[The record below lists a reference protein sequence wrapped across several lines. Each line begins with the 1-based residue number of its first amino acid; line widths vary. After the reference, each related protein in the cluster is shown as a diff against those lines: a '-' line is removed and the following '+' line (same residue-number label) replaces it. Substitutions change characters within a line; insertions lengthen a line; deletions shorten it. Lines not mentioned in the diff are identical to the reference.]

1 MTQAAQMMLFGRE
14 RSDQAVDLHVIPDP
28 RSSSSQF
35 CSMAARALRCRRC
48 AITLMDSDGEV
59 VVEDTSGQSLRLID
73 SQRSPVGTGNAAILS
88 ETLISFPLTLPDGNI
103 ARVVAEDREDGT
115 SFTHADL
122 QLLEHLA
129 AFYAASLAMPARRDV
144 LRLRN
149 ELRAV
154 RKHAILTEERERQR
168 LSREMHD
175 DLGHV
180 LTTAILS
187 VDMKA
192 QQMQDEID
200 AREAIETARQAL
212 IDCTER
218 LHEFAFHLR
227 PAILHDLGLP
237 PALRSLAR
245 RASAMGSVSVTVTV
259 HGTERRFGDDV
270 ELAAFRIMQEALTNA
285 LKHAHATKI
294 AIEITVTDSGLELE
308 LRDNGT
314 GFTTQI
320 VERATGRYGQGLAG
334 MQERAELV
342 GGVLELQSKVGTGT
356 TVWVQ
361 FPQVSGQGGKK

>member
-1 MTQAAQMMLFGRE
+1 MTQASQATIFSRE
-14 RSDQAVDLHVIPDP
+14 RSDQAVNLHVIPDP

-35 CSMAARALRCRRC
+35 CGMVARALHCRRC
-48 AITLMDSDGEV
+48 SITLTSSDGEV
-59 VVEDTSGQSLRLID
+59 LVDDAVGQMPHLFGHPLSHVGAANATLSDT
-73 SQRSPVGTGNAAILS
+73 V
-88 ETLISFPLTLPDGNI
+88 ISFPVTLPDGVT
-103 ARVVAEDREDGT
+103 ARITAVEREDRAP
-115 SFTHADL
+115 FTHSDL

-129 AFYAASLAMPARRDV
+129 AFYSASLTAPARRDV

-154 RKHAILTEERERQR
+154 RKQAILTEERERQR

-187 VDMKA
+187 VDMRA
-192 QQMQDEID
+192 QQMHDEID
-200 AREAIETARQAL
+200 AHEAVATARQAL
-212 IDCTER
+212 VECTER

-237 PALRSLAR
+237 AALRSLAR
-245 RASAMGSVSVTVTV
+245 RASSAGAVSVTVTV
-259 HGTERRFGDDV
+259 HGPERRFRDDV

-285 LKHAHATKI
+285 LKHAHATQVR
-294 AIEITVTDSGLELE
+294 IELTVTDMGLEVE
-308 LRDNGT
+308 LRDNGI

-320 VERATGRYGQGLAG
+320 VERAGGRYGQGLAG

-342 GGVLELQSKVGTGT
+342 GGVLELQSTVGSGT
-356 TVWVQ
+356 SVWVR
-361 FPQVSGQGGKK
+361 FPLVSGQGGKE